1 MESAFFLLK
10 KIALSIQVFSIFTA
24 YITLTQNVLNLYYM
38 KRLFIIASFALM
50 IISCKNDN
58 IEIDSTSAQTF
69 SETVDKISKA
79 LPVMQQDKF
88 KEALQIIFEYNTSQ
102 SMDNEARWGIVRT
115 LLDGKTVDEVFDIAE
130 KVALQNKFTWN
141 RNQVPL
147 VNGIP
152 KPGANETVE
161 SPAEPTSN
169 VQRFDFSLKQDDIGI
184 SISPFFYNAQGEEIQ
199 LDKAV
204 TATIEVFNSGSIV
217 YTFRS
222 TIDPNSMDDLYRKN
236 TINIKYS
243 SLDASKIK
251 SDRLDILVRIPN
263 SERYLTNRKAI
274 KVPLNLVGAAEVVDS
289 LLVESTPAHVSKEA
303 GMVKSLSNRFMT
315 NLSKKNYS
323 GAFALTRSGE
333 WNTFQKFSSDEVIKN
348 LEQATINDAKVLD
361 ADEKVALVEVH
372 ANLKDQS
379 SKTYQVTLEKINNK
393 WFVVNFK

>member
-1 MESAFFLLK
+1 
-10 KIALSIQVFSIFTA
+10 
-24 YITLTQNVLNLYYM
+24 M

-58 IEIDSTSAQTF
+58 IEIDSTSVQTF

-152 KPGANETVE
+152 KPGATETVE
-161 SPAEPTSN
+161 TPAEPTSN
-169 VQRFDFSLKQDDIGI
+169 VQRFDFSLKQDDTGI

-199 LDKAV
+199 LDQAV
-204 TATIEVFNSGSIV
+204 TATIEVFNSGNIV

-236 TINIKYS
+236 AINIKYS
-243 SLDASKIK
+243 SLDPSKLK
-251 SDRLDILVRIPN
+251 NDRLDILVRIPN
-263 SERYLTNRKAI
+263 SERYLTNRKAV

-333 WNTFQKFSSDEVIKN
+333 WNTFQKFSSDESIKN

-361 ADEKVALVEVH
+361 ADEKVALVEVN

>member
-1 MESAFFLLK
+1 M
-10 KIALSIQVFSIFTA
+10 
-24 YITLTQNVLNLYYM
+24 
-38 KRLFIIASFALM
+38 
-50 IISCKNDN
+50 
-58 IEIDSTSAQTF
+58 
-69 SETVDKISKA
+69 
-79 LPVMQQDKF
+79 
-88 KEALQIIFEYNTSQ
+88 
-102 SMDNEARWGIVRT
+102 RT

-169 VQRFDFSLKQDDIGI
+169 VQRFDFSLKQDDKGI

-333 WNTFQKFSSDEVIKN
+333 WNTFQKFSSDESIKN

>member
-1 MESAFFLLK
+1 MLK

-152 KPGANETVE
+152 KSGAIETVE
-161 SPAEPTSN
+161 TPAEPTSN
-169 VQRFDFSLKQDDIGI
+169 VQRFDFSLKQDDTGI

-333 WNTFQKFSSDEVIKN
+333 WNTFQKFSSDESIKN

-361 ADEKVALVEVH
+361 ADEKVALVEVN

>member
-152 KPGANETVE
+152 KSGAIETVE
-161 SPAEPTSN
+161 TPAEPTSN
-169 VQRFDFSLKQDDIGI
+169 VQRFDFSLKQDDTGI

-333 WNTFQKFSSDEVIKN
+333 WNTFQKFSSDESIKN

-361 ADEKVALVEVH
+361 ADEKVALVEVN

>member
-1 MESAFFLLK
+1 
-10 KIALSIQVFSIFTA
+10 
-24 YITLTQNVLNLYYM
+24 M

-58 IEIDSTSAQTF
+58 IEIDSTSVQTF

-152 KPGANETVE
+152 KPGATEIVET
-161 SPAEPTSN
+161 PTEPTSN
-169 VQRFDFSLKQDDIGI
+169 VQQDDTGI
-184 SISPFFYNAQGEEIQ
+184 AISPFFYNAQGEEIQ
-199 LDKAV
+199 LDQAV

-236 TINIKYS
+236 AINIKYS
-243 SLDASKIK
+243 SLDPSKLK
-251 SDRLDILVRIPN
+251 NDRLDILVRIPN
-263 SERYLTNRKAI
+263 SERYLTNRKAV
-274 KVPLNLVGAAEVVDS
+274 KVPLNLVGATEVVDS
-289 LLVESTPAHVSKEA
+289 AAVESTPAHVSKEA

-333 WNTFQKFSSDEVIKN
+333 WNTFQKFSSDEAIKN

>member
-1 MESAFFLLK
+1 MLK

-102 SMDNEARWGIVRT
+102 SMDNESRWGIVRT

-152 KPGANETVE
+152 KSGAIETVE
-161 SPAEPTSN
+161 TPAEPTSN
-169 VQRFDFSLKQDDIGI
+169 VQRFDFSLKQDDTGI

-333 WNTFQKFSSDEVIKN
+333 WNTFQKFSSDESIKN

-361 ADEKVALVEVH
+361 ADEKVALVEVN

>member
-1 MESAFFLLK
+1 
-10 KIALSIQVFSIFTA
+10 
-24 YITLTQNVLNLYYM
+24 M
-38 KRLFIIASFALM
+38 KRLFIIASLALM

-58 IEIDSTSAQTF
+58 IEIDSSTPQTF

-88 KEALQIIFEYNTSQ
+88 KEALQIVFEYKTSPT
-102 SMDNEARWGIVRT
+102 MDEEGRWSAVRT

-130 KVALQNKFTWN
+130 KTALDNKLTWN

-152 KPGANETVE
+152 KAGLLKPEEV
-161 SPAEPTSN
+161 PTEATSA
-169 VQRFDFSLKQDDIGI
+169 VQRFDFSLKQDDQGV
-184 SISPFFYNAQGEEIQ
+184 SISPFFYNAEGQEIQ
-199 LDKAV
+199 LQEAV

-217 YTFRS
+217 YSFRS
-222 TIDPNSMDDLYRKN
+222 TIDPNSMDDLYRKSS
-236 TINIKYS
+236 IKFNFS

-251 SDRLDILVRIPN
+251 NDRLDILVRVPN

-274 KVPLNLVGAAEVVDS
+274 KVPTEVIGGATIVDS
-289 LLVESTPAHVSKEA
+289 TSVVTTAPAHVSKEA
-303 GMVKSLSNRFMT
+303 GMVKSLSNRFM
-315 NLSKKNYS
+315 NNIAKKNYS

-333 WNTFQKFSSDEVIKN
+333 WSTYQKFSGDDAIKA
-348 LEQATINDAKVLD
+348 LEQASINDAKVLD
-361 ADEKVALVEVH
+361 ADEKVALVEV
-372 ANLKDQS
+372 NTSLKDQS

>member
-1 MESAFFLLK
+1 MLK

-152 KPGANETVE
+152 KSGAIETVE
-161 SPAEPTSN
+161 TPAEPTSN
-169 VQRFDFSLKQDDIGI
+169 VQRFDFSLKQDDTGI

-333 WNTFQKFSSDEVIKN
+333 WNTFQKFSSDESIKN

-361 ADEKVALVEVH
+361 ADEKVALVEVN

-379 SKTYQVTLEKINNK
+379 SKIYQVTLEKINNK

>member
-1 MESAFFLLK
+1 
-10 KIALSIQVFSIFTA
+10 
-24 YITLTQNVLNLYYM
+24 M
-38 KRLFIIASFALM
+38 KRLLIIASFALM

-58 IEIDSTSAQTF
+58 IEIDSTSQQTF

-79 LPVMQQDKF
+79 LPVLQQDKF

-102 SMDNEARWGIVRT
+102 TMDNESRWATVRT

-152 KPGANETVE
+152 KPGTTEVVETPV
-161 SPAEPTSN
+161 EPTSN
-169 VQRFDFSLKQDDIGI
+169 VQRFDFSLKQDDSGI
-184 SISPFFYNAQGEEIQ
+184 SISPFFYNAQGTEIQ
-199 LDKAV
+199 LEQAV
-204 TATIEVFNSGSIV
+204 TATIEIFNSGNIV

-222 TIDPNSMDDLYRKN
+222 TIDPNSLDDLYRKN
-236 TINIKYS
+236 AIHIKYA

-251 SDRLDILVRIPN
+251 NDRLDILVRIPN

-274 KVPLNLVGAAEVVDS
+274 KVPLDLVGATPVVDS
-289 LLVESTPAHVSKEA
+289 AAVDNVPIQVSKEA

-333 WNTFQKFSSDEVIKN
+333 WSTFQKFSSDDAIKN

-379 SKTYQVTLEKINNK
+379 TKTYQVTLEKINNK